1 MLVSLPMKIVSAANK
16 REHWSAKAKRVKAE
30 RAAVTPAVRS
40 ALGVMAALR
49 TAVGS
54 PQRIS
59 YLPAVVT
66 LTRIAPR
73 PLDDDNNV
81 SGMKA
86 IRDGVADA
94 LGIDDA
100 DPRVTWRY
108 AQAKGKPK
116 EYALTIQI
124 EARP

>member
-1 MLVSLPMKIVSAANK
+1 MIVRLPIRISRGQNE
-16 REHWSAKAKRVKAE
+16 REHWAVKAKRVKLE
-30 RAAVTPAVRS
+30 RQGVCASLRS
-40 ALGVMAALR
+40 AFWQMNVLR
-49 TAVGS
+49 GS
-54 PQRIS
+54 CGWDTGRGE
-59 YLPAVVT
+59 LPAVVT

-73 PLDDDNNV
+73 FLDEDNLI
-81 SGMKA
+81 GGLKGC
-86 IRDGVADA
+86 RDGVADA

-124 EARP
+124 EERR

>member
-1 MLVSLPMKIVSAANK
+1 MLVSLPIRISRGQNE
-16 REHWSAKAKRVKAE
+16 REHWAVRAKRVKAE
-30 RAAVTPAVRS
+30 RTAARLAVAS
-40 ALGVMAALR
+40 ALGTMGALR
-49 TAVGS
+49 GACGWPAAS
-54 PQRIS
+54 P
-59 YLPAVVT
+59 LPAVVY

-73 PLDDDNNV
+73 PLDDDNAIA
-81 SGMKA
+81 GMKA
-86 IRDGVADA
+86 ARDGVADA